1 MTNIRTLI
9 LALLAVMPLA
19 LAAQGGLSDADRQRW
34 MGEMRNYKHDF
45 LTKELSLTRE
55 QQRDFF
61 PLYDE
66 MEDEIAR
73 LNAETREVETRAE
86 ANADATDI
94 ELENAARTVFELKR
108 AEGQIEMTY
117 FDRFKTIL
125 TPRQLLLLKNT
136 ERRFTQQLVNHHRRM
151 RRGEAPQK

>member
-1 MTNIRTLI
+1 MTTIRNLI
-9 LALLAVMPLA
+9 LTLLAILPLA
-19 LAAQGGLSDADRQRW
+19 LSAQGGLSDSDRQRW
-34 MGEMRNYKHDF
+34 LGEMRNYKHDF
-45 LTKELSLTRE
+45 LTKELGLTRE

-73 LNAETREVETRAE
+73 LNAETREIENRAS
-86 ANADATDI
+86 ANQDATDL
-94 ELENAARTVFELKR
+94 ELENAARSVFELKR

-117 FDRFKTIL
+117 FDKFKTIL

-151 RRGEAPQK
+151 RRGDSPQK

>member
-9 LALLAVMPLA
+9 LALLAVLPLA

-34 MGEMRNYKHDF
+34 LGEMRNYKHDF

-125 TPRQLLLLKNT
+125 TPRQ
-136 ERRFTQQLVNHHRRM
+136 
-151 RRGEAPQK
+151 

>member
-9 LALLAVMPLA
+9 LALLAVLPLA

-34 MGEMRNYKHDF
+34 LGEMRNYKHDF

-73 LNAETREVETRAE
+73 LNAETRDVETRAE

>member
-9 LALLAVMPLA
+9 LALLAVLPLA

-34 MGEMRNYKHDF
+34 LGEMRNYKHDF

>member
-1 MTNIRTLI
+1 MTNIRTIIFAI
-9 LALLAVMPLA
+9 LATMPMLIS
-19 LAAQGGLSDADRQRW
+19 AQGNISDTDRQRW
-34 MGEMRNYKHDF
+34 LGEMRNYKHDF

-73 LNAETREVETRAE
+73 INAETREVETRAS
-86 ANADATDI
+86 ANQDATDI

-117 FDRFKTIL
+117 FDKFKTIL

-136 ERRFTQQLVNHHRRM
+136 ERRFTQQLVKHHRRF
-151 RRGEAPQK
+151 RRADSPQK